1 MPMNDATMIKIETV
15 TAASRT
21 PAEAIQSR
29 RSIRAYLT
37 DPVSSDL
44 VRQVLQLASH
54 APSGSNLQPWKVH
67 VLLGETLS
75 RVGGALNAAFVGD
88 EAGHE
93 RDYKYYTDPLF
104 EPYIARR
111 RACGLGLYNTLGI
124 MRDQKDRMKAQ
135 RAMNYSFFGAPVGLV
150 FTIDRRLEK
159 GSWLDYGMFM
169 QTIMIA
175 ARSFGLHTCPQAS
188 IGEFPAVVR
197 RELKLDDDQIVVA
210 GLSMGFADPDAIVNG
225 FSPPREP
232 VSGFATFHE

>member
-1 MPMNDATMIKIETV
+1 MNDATTTNIETV
-15 TAASRT
+15 TTASRT

-29 RSIRAYLT
+29 RSIRAYLS

-44 VRQVLQLASH
+44 VRQVLQLAAH
-54 APSGSNLQPWKVH
+54 APSGSNLQPWNVH

-75 RVGGALNAAFVGD
+75 RTGGALSAAFIGD

-93 RDYKYYTDPLF
+93 RDYKYYTDPLS

-111 RACGLGLYNTLGI
+111 RACGLGLYKTLGI
-124 MRDQKDRMKAQ
+124 LRDQKDRMKAQ
-135 RAMNYSFFGAPVGLV
+135 RGMNYSFFGAPVGLI

-188 IGEFPAVVR
+188 IGEFPDIVR
-197 RELKLDDDQIVVA
+197 KELKLSDDQIVVA
-210 GLSMGFADPDAIVNG
+210 GLSMGFADPDAIVNS

-232 VSGFATFHE
+232 VSAFATFYE

>member
-1 MPMNDATMIKIETV
+1 MPMNDATMIKIATV

-29 RSIRAYLT
+29 RSIRAYLA
-37 DPVSSDL
+37 DPVSSDQ

-75 RVGGALNAAFVGD
+75 RVGAALNATFIAD

-111 RACGLGLYNTLGI
+111 RACGLGLYSTLGI
-124 MRDQKDRMKAQ
+124 LRDQKDRMKAQ
-135 RAMNYSFFGAPVGLV
+135 RAMNYNFFGAPVGLV

-188 IGEFPAVVR
+188 IGEFPDIVR
-197 RELKLDDDQIVVA
+197 KELKLSDDQIVVA
-210 GLSMGFADPDAIVNG
+210 GLSMGFADPDAIVNS
-225 FSPPREP
+225 FSPAREP
-232 VSGFATFHE
+232 VSGFATFYE

>member
-1 MPMNDATMIKIETV
+1 MPMNDATTIKIETV

-124 MRDQKDRMKAQ
+124 LRDQKDRMKAQ
-135 RAMNYSFFGAPVGLV
+135 RAMNYNFFGAPVGLV
-150 FTIDRRLEK
+150 FTIDKRLEK
-159 GSWLDYGMFM
+159 GSWLDYGMYM

-175 ARSFGLHTCPQAS
+175 ARSFCLHTCPQAS

-197 RELKLDDDQIVVA
+197 RELKLDGDQIVVA
-210 GLSMGFADPDAIVNG
+210 GLSMGFADPDAIVND

-232 VSGFATFHE
+232 VSCFATFHV

>member
-1 MPMNDATMIKIETV
+1 MNDATMIKSETV
-15 TAASRT
+15 TAASMT

-37 DPVSSDL
+37 DPVSKEL
-44 VRQVLQLASH
+44 VSQVLQLASH

-67 VLLGETLS
+67 VLLGEKLS
-75 RVGGALNAAFVGD
+75 QLGGALSAAFVGD

-104 EPYIARR
+104 EPFIGRR
-111 RACGLGLYNTLGI
+111 RVCGLGLYNTLGI
-124 MRDQKDRMKAQ
+124 LRNEKDRMKAQ
-135 RAMNYSFFGAPVGLV
+135 RALNYSFFGAPVGLV
-150 FTIDRRLEK
+150 FTIDKRLEK

-188 IGEFPAVVR
+188 IGEIPNIVR
-197 RELKLDDDQIVVA
+197 EELNLDDEQVVVA
-210 GLSMGFADPDAIVNG
+210 GLSMGFADADAIVNS

-232 VSGFATFHE
+232 VSAFATFYE

>member
-1 MPMNDATMIKIETV
+1 MPMNDATMIKSQTV

-37 DPVSSDL
+37 DPVSSEL

-75 RVGGALNAAFVGD
+75 QVGGALSAAFVGD

-104 EPYIARR
+104 EPFTARR

-124 MRDQKDRMKAQ
+124 LRDQKDRMKAQ
-135 RAMNYSFFGAPVGLV
+135 RAMNYNFFGAPVGLV
-150 FTIDRRLEK
+150 FTIDKRLEK

-188 IGEFPAVVR
+188 IGEFPDIVR
-197 RELKLDDDQIVVA
+197 KELKLSDEQIVVA
-210 GLSMGFADPDAIVNG
+210 GLSMGFADPDAIVNS
-225 FSPPREP
+225 FSPSREP
-232 VSGFATFHE
+232 VSAFATFYE